1 MIPILVSTCN
11 VKRVSEVC
19 FVRKLLALW
28 QKEIFVG
35 PSPRYRIGARYSR
48 SVTVTWSRMS
58 DQANSDSLTVRCI
71 ENELRI
77 KPLFGDNSILHSGG
91 SCYRP
96 DDKHLYCDCYIAI
109 QMLLF
114 ISFSSQVSFL
124 PSNNLSTS
132 TAFVCIPIYNIF
144 FRII

>member
-1 MIPILVSTCN
+1 MIPILVSACN

-28 QKEIFVG
+28 QKEILVG
-35 PSPRYRIGARYSR
+35 PSPRYRTGASYSR

-58 DQANSDSLTVRCI
+58 DQANSDHLTLRCI
-71 ENELRI
+71 ENKLESGRC
-77 KPLFGDNSILHSGG
+77 FGDNSILRSGG

-96 DDKHLYCDCYIAI
+96 DNKHLYCDCYIAI

-114 ISFSSQVSFL
+114 ISLSSQVSFYTL
-124 PSNNLSTS
+124 IMYPLVLRSY
-132 TAFVCIPIYNIF
+132 VCPY
-144 FRII
+144 IILVK